1 MRSLLNTL
9 FVTSED
15 LYLALEGENVVV
27 LRGEAAAARFPL
39 HTLESILCFSYKGAS
54 PALMGACAQRGICL
68 SFYSPRGKFYC
79 QTSGAQ
85 QGNVLLRREQFRRAD
100 SPPACRALACSFLT
114 GKLYNAR
121 WVLQR
126 TVRDQ
131 AMRVDAPRLKHAA
144 QALAEAVKALPQQP
158 DTGALRGAEG
168 AAAALYFDVFDEL
181 ILQNKQHF
189 FFTARSRRP
198 PLDNMNALLS
208 FAYTLLASDCAAA
221 LRGAGLDPY
230 EGYLHT
236 DRPGRASLALDLM
249 EELRPLLGDRFC
261 LTLVNSRIIRP
272 EHFEPQ
278 ESGAVFLNDAGRKA
292 VLAAWQEKK
301 RDTLTHPF
309 LGEKVPWGLVPYLQA
324 LLLARHLRGDL
335 DAYPPFLWK

>member
-27 LRGEAAAARFPL
+27 LRGRPPPRVFRCTRWKASSAFP
-39 HTLESILCFSYKGAS
+39 TRAPPCAD
-54 PALMGACAQRGICL
+54 GACAQRASAFPSIH
-68 SFYSPRGKFYC
+68 PRGKFYC

-158 DTGALRGAEG
+158 DAGALRGPR
-168 AAAALYFDVFDEL
+168 V
-181 ILQNKQHF
+181 QP
-189 FFTARSRRP
+189 RRCIS
-198 PLDNMNALLS
+198 MCS
-208 FAYTLLASDCAAA
+208 MS
-221 LRGAGLDPY
+221 
-230 EGYLHT
+230 
-236 DRPGRASLALDLM
+236 
-249 EELRPLLGDRFC
+249 
-261 LTLVNSRIIRP
+261 
-272 EHFEPQ
+272 
-278 ESGAVFLNDAGRKA
+278 
-292 VLAAWQEKK
+292 
-301 RDTLTHPF
+301 
-309 LGEKVPWGLVPYLQA
+309 
-324 LLLARHLRGDL
+324 
-335 DAYPPFLWK
+335 

>member
-144 QALAEAVKALPQQP
+144 QALAEAVKALPRP
-158 DTGALRGAEG
+158 ARGRRRG
-168 AAAALYFDVFDEL
+168 
-181 ILQNKQHF
+181 
-189 FFTARSRRP
+189 RS
-198 PLDNMNALLS
+198 
-208 FAYTLLASDCAAA
+208 
-221 LRGAGLDPY
+221 
-230 EGYLHT
+230 
-236 DRPGRASLALDLM
+236 
-249 EELRPLLGDRFC
+249 
-261 LTLVNSRIIRP
+261 
-272 EHFEPQ
+272 
-278 ESGAVFLNDAGRKA
+278 AVFRC
-292 VLAAWQEKK
+292 V
-301 RDTLTHPF
+301 R
-309 LGEKVPWGLVPYLQA
+309 
-324 LLLARHLRGDL
+324 
-335 DAYPPFLWK
+335 